1 MDILKKLTKVFGL
14 NNETW
19 MQHSNPWSVW
29 TRMVI
34 LPLIALAIWSRVWI
48 GWYSLIP
55 IGLMF
60 FWTWINPRFFGKPKS
75 TKHWSS
81 KAVFGERVWLNKKK
95 SPIPKHH
102 LKAILILNIITGLGL
117 PFLIW
122 GLYDY
127 HIWAIVLGLVIVI
140 FGKMWFLDRMVW
152 VYEDMKANSDE
163 YSSWEY

>member
-1 MDILKKLTKVFGL
+1 MNILNKLTKLFGL
-14 NNETW
+14 NNKTW

-29 TRMVI
+29 TRMLI
-34 LPLIALAIWSRVWI
+34 LPLLALAVWSRVWL

-55 IGLMF
+55 IGLMI

-81 KAVFGERVWLNKKK
+81 KAVFGERVWLNRKK

-102 LKAILILNIITGLGL
+102 LRLILILNIITGLGL

-122 GLYDY
+122 GLYDF
-127 HIWAIVLGLVIVI
+127 HIWAVVLGLVIVI
-140 FGKMWFLDRMVW
+140 MGKMWFLDRMVW
-152 VYEDMKANSDE
+152 VYEDMKTGSKE